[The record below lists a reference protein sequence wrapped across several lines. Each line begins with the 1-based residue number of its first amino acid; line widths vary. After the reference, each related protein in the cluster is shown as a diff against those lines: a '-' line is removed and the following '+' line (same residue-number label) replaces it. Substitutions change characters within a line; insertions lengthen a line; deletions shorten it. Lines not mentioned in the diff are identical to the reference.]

1 MLDSVAEYVT
11 KTTFDFTSFPEHCI
25 KYESFPIRISSVNVT
40 KSTPWYI
47 YHTLNDDLLTTFY
60 SQKIKIAKS
69 CEKIKFLVKTYFH
82 KASAKEFTFS
92 EVKKLL
98 TMLT

>member
-1 MLDSVAEYVT
+1 MLQRLHLISLVLQNTAQ
-11 KTTFDFTSFPEHCI
+11 KMKFSNKDFFSKCDQT
-25 KYESFPIRISSVNVT
+25 
-40 KSTPWYI
+40 TPWYI

-60 SQKIKIAKS
+60 SRKIKIAKS
-69 CEKIKFLVKTYFH
+69 CEKTKFLVKIYFH

-98 TMLT
+98 TMFT